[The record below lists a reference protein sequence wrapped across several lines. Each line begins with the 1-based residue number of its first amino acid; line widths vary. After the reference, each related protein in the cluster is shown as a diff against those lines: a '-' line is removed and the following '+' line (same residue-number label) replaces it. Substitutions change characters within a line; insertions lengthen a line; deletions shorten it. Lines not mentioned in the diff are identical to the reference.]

1 QHVRATVRC
10 LEQPNERKHQSLH
23 SRKHGSKST
32 TGIGVHKSSFDR
44 IIVEHHALP
53 QPVRQHGK
61 GVNTATGS
69 GNQQAPGAKDSE
81 AALAFGLNASAVEA
95 YLGSLK
101 SRLHIDNDPSILF
114 VRIPRNPNR
123 TSTGHVPELSRA
135 GTNLHFKATAH
146 RVLLREHSAPS
157 SPATAGV

>member
-1 QHVRATVRC
+1 CTALSCDPPLLSH
-10 LEQPNERKHQSLH
+10 H
-23 SRKHGSKST
+23 SVPLFFLTIRRPPRST
-32 TGIGVHKSSFDR
+32 LFPYTTLFRS
-44 IIVEHHALP
+44 
-53 QPVRQHGK
+53 
-61 GVNTATGS
+61 
-69 GNQQAPGAKDSE
+69 
-81 AALAFGLNASAVEA
+81 VEA